1 MNASVPLRPRRT
13 RVGTCVSSFSLLLL
27 LLVDREVVVGLRL
40 WRLVVGCCLLVLF
53 FLGFFRRWVVG
64 GVVDV

>member
-1 MNASVPLRPRRT
+1 
-13 RVGTCVSSFSLLLL
+13 VSSFSLLLL
-27 LLVDREVVVGLRL
+27 LLVLDREVVVGLRL